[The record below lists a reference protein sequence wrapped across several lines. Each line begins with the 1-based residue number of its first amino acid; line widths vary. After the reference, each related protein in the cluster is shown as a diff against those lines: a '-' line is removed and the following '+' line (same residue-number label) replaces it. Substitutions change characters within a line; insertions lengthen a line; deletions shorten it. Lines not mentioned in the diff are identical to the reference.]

1 MLSRSKIATM
11 LVLLFSM
18 LLFSANALCRFSP
31 VRSHVQLALP
41 LLSSTRLFASKNVR
55 PSLDDVERISRGDA
69 AKRRG
74 TGSRMVPHR
83 LNQSERKE
91 WVLAKKRRFLLLRGS
106 GYRKE
111 RGASPLANIYRQFC
125 DAQVHISTLSQYPF
139 YLWSLMIP
147 LSRSTVRWY
156 RTFYALQ

>member
-1 MLSRSKIATM
+1 MSTFACCPRVTM
-11 LVLLFSM
+11 LCLVFMM
-18 LLFSANALCRFSP
+18 LWFMHCNALCRFSP
-31 VRSHVQLALP
+31 SSHVQLLT
-41 LLSSTRLFASKNVR
+41 SSTRLFASKIGVR

-83 LNQSERKE
+83 LNQLERKE

-125 DAQVHISTLSQYPF
+125 DAQVCIPIYMSPLTPFMSNPSISFVFLAF
-139 YLWSLMIP
+139 WIL
-147 LSRSTVRWY
+147 
-156 RTFYALQ
+156 

>member
-1 MLSRSKIATM
+1 MLR
-11 LVLLFSM
+11 LVLNM
-18 LLFSANALCRFSP
+18 LLLFHCNALCRLSP
-31 VRSHVQLALP
+31 RVQLP
-41 LLSSTRLFASKNVR
+41 IQTSSRLFASKTGVR

-83 LNQSERKE
+83 LNQLERKE

-125 DAQVHISTLSQYPF
+125 DAQVCISVLSYVLSDPF
-139 YLWSLMIP
+139 SLPSLISF
-147 LSRSTVRWY
+147 LY
-156 RTFYALQ
+156 E

>member
-1 MLSRSKIATM
+1 MML
-11 LVLLFSM
+11 LLFSM
-18 LLFSANALCRFSP
+18 LLISANALCRLPPP
-31 VRSHVQLALP
+31 VRTIQL
-41 LLSSTRLFASKNVR
+41 RLFASKSVR

-125 DAQVHISTLSQYPF
+125 DAQVHISTLFQNSF
-139 YLWSLMIP
+139 YL
-147 LSRSTVRWY
+147 
-156 RTFYALQ
+156 